1 MKPLTNE
8 QVQALAERGGSA
20 AAARYNQLAR
30 KVATGV
36 STALER
42 SQATKL
48 KEGID
53 KLLGRVDD
61 EVMRLS
67 QLKREHKS
75 ITFRSPIV
83 DGDIVAVVP
92 DAKERNKW
100 LDKESDIEAD
110 VVITVD
116 EMLWVMRQP
125 ADKRKEIM
133 RGVHI
138 AMKELDGEMVLT

>member
-20 AAARYNQLAR
+20 AATRYNQLTR
-30 KVATGV
+30 KISTGI

-42 SQATKL
+42 EQAKKL
-48 KEGID
+48 KASID
-53 KLLGRVDD
+53 NLLGRVDD
-61 EVMRLS
+61 EVMRLT

-92 DAKERNKW
+92 DARERNKW
-100 LDKESDIEAD
+100 LDKEGDIEAD

-116 EMLWVMRQP
+116 EMLWIMRQP

-133 RGVHI
+133 RGVHV
-138 AMKELDGEMVLT
+138 AMKELDGELVLT